1 MKKLLFILILMFV
14 GGFGKSSNESQ
25 ASENTPQS
33 TQSIEEDS
41 TEVNTPVQAGDD
53 VTSKSSTINIKLLQS
68 SKDSLAN
75 QLKLIK
81 DDKESMTSE
90 IKALKDDKDLLTNKL
105 NSLKKEKKSID
116 KESKSLRKEVE
127 SLKVELRSEKATA
140 TKSRK
145 QKGQEFQDD
154 LQSKNEKIISLTEKS
169 HSSSKTS
176 SKTIDSL
183 NIILQDKQASA
194 EKYQDERDE
203 LLKQAKTDNFNYYLI
218 LLIILIISVVALAS
232 TFSAFYLY
240 RWRRLLSEN
249 SGKEILLPEQFNELM
264 SGFKKLIDKNT
275 AGLNTLGNDIRDQR
289 SSSNEKID
297 TMTEVFMTF
306 QKVINEQK
314 IEIKR
319 LKEGYD
325 SEIKRK
331 FLLKFIKISQL
342 VNEGT
347 LNKESLER
355 IKLRFEY
362 ALDDCEVES
371 FRPEEGTDFHNYE
384 SKELEL
390 VTIVKP
396 EKKED
401 EFKIIEIFE
410 EGYHF
415 RISDNKFEL
424 ISPSKVKIY
433 GEKE

>member
-1 MKKLLFILILMFV
+1 V
-14 GGFGKSSNESQ
+14 CGFGKSSNETQ

-41 TEVNTPVQAGDD
+41 TEVNTPVKAGDD
-53 VTSKSSTINIKLLQS
+53 VTSKSATLNITPQQS
-68 SKDSLAN
+68 SEDSFAN
-75 QLKLIK
+75 QLKLMK
-81 DDKESMTSE
+81 DKNESMARK
-90 IKALKDDKDLLTNKL
+90 IKELKNDKDLLTNEL
-105 NSLKKEKKSID
+105 ESLKKENKSRDKK
-116 KESKSLRKEVE
+116 SKSLRKEVE
-127 SLKVELRSEKATA
+127 SLKTKLRNEKTTA
-140 TKSRK
+140 TRSQN
-145 QKGQEFQDD
+145 QKGQEFQE
-154 LQSKNEKIISLTEKS
+154 LLIVSQSKDEKIISLNEKL
-169 HSSSKTS
+169 
-176 SKTIDSL
+176 DSYSNKNESL
-183 NIILQDKQASA
+183 YKKLQNTQASA
-194 EKYQDERDE
+194 EKYQDERDK

-218 LLIILIISVVALAS
+218 LIILIIISVVALAS

-240 RWRRLLSEN
+240 RWRRLLSEK

-306 QKVINEQK
+306 QKVIDEQK
-314 IEIKR
+314 TEIKR

>member
-1 MKKLLFILILMFV
+1 MRKVLFILILMFV
-14 GGFGKSSNESQ
+14 CGLGKSSNETQ

-33 TQSIEEDS
+33 TQSIEEDP

-53 VTSKSSTINIKLLQS
+53 VTSKSATLNITPQQS

-75 QLKLIK
+75 HMKLLK
-81 DDKESMTSE
+81 DNNESMARK
-90 IKALKDDKDLLTNKL
+90 IKELKNDKNLLTNEQE
-105 NSLKKEKKSID
+105 SLKKENKSRD

-127 SLKVELRSEKATA
+127 SLKTKLRNEKTTA
-140 TKSRK
+140 TRSRNQKS
-145 QKGQEFQDD
+145 QEFQDSLIV
-154 LQSKNEKIISLTEKS
+154 LQSKNKKIISLTDKLN
-169 HSSSKTS
+169 SSKN
-176 SKTIDSL
+176 KNDSL
-183 NIILQDKQASA
+183 DIILQNKQASA
-194 EKYQDERDE
+194 EKYQDERDK
-203 LLKQAKTDNFNYYLI
+203 LLKQAKTDNFNYYQI
-218 LLIILIISVVALAS
+218 LLILLIISVVALAS

-240 RWRRLLSEN
+240 RWRRLLSEK

-275 AGLNTLGNDIRDQR
+275 AGFNTLGNDLRDQR
-289 SSSNEKID
+289 ASSNEKID
-297 TMTEVFMTF
+297 KMIEIFMTF
-306 QKVINEQK
+306 QKAIDEK
-314 IEIKR
+314 ETEIKR

-371 FRPEEGTDFHNYE
+371 FRPEEGTDSHNYE

-410 EGYHF
+410 EGYRF

>member
-1 MKKLLFILILMFV
+1 MFV
-14 GGFGKSSNESQ
+14 CGLGKSSNETQ
-25 ASENTPQS
+25 ASENIPQS

-53 VTSKSSTINIKLLQS
+53 VTSKSATVNITPQQS

-75 QLKLIK
+75 HLKLMK
-81 DDKESMTSE
+81 DKNESMARK
-90 IKALKDDKDLLTNKL
+90 IKELKNDKDLLINEQE
-105 NSLKKEKKSID
+105 SLKKENKSKD

-127 SLKVELRSEKATA
+127 SLKTKLRNEKATA
-140 TKSRK
+140 TRSRS
-145 QKGQEFQDD
+145 QKGQEFQE
-154 LQSKNEKIISLTEKS
+154 LLIVSQSKDEKIISLNEKLD
-169 HSSSKTS
+169 SSSNKNE
-176 SKTIDSL
+176 SL
-183 NIILQDKQASA
+183 YKILQNKQADA
-194 EKYQDERDE
+194 EKYQDERDK
-203 LLKQAKTDNFNYYLI
+203 LLKQAETDNFNYYQI
-218 LLIILIISVVALAS
+218 LLILLIISVVALAS

-306 QKVINEQK
+306 QKVIDEQK
-314 IEIKR
+314 TEIKR